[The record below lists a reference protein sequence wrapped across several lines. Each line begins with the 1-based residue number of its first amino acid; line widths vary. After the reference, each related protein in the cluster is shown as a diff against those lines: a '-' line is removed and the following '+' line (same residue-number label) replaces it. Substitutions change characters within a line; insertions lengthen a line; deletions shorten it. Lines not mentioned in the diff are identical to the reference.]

1 MTPRIRAVRESVG
14 TPTRFS
20 GAYSGS
26 PSIPRRGIDGV
37 SCGPASRSIR
47 GPNHPTLPRFARK
60 RGGPGIVKTLRPERS
75 LLWFSSRRRSD
86 GLAELIRATAT
97 LKWAKAGPFRRIAPC
112 LLRVNNIEIAA
123 IFKNRFIVAYTRR
136 KSKKKL
142 RKERKHPKPAK
153 PRKTG
158 ALRLVKPLAVLTAAR
173 FLFGRCCG
181 IILRARAAPVP
192 VWAKRGKAARGP
204 DSFYL
209 KILGKGVMCM
219 FDPTADS
226 CISLSPSS
234 FCSSSPSRCI
244 FWCVPGGGPRRSAW
258 TPACSKRPSVPR
270 RCSP

>member
-26 PSIPRRGIDGV
+26 PPILLRGIGGV

-112 LLRVNNIEIAA
+112 LLRVNFYEINSTYFCENYNIGLARNASLLFRGRPQANGRRA
-123 IFKNRFIVAYTRR
+123 I
-136 KSKKKL
+136 
-142 RKERKHPKPAK
+142 
-153 PRKTG
+153 G
-158 ALRLVKPLAVLTAAR
+158 CALN
-173 FLFGRCCG
+173 F
-181 IILRARAAPVP
+181 
-192 VWAKRGKAARGP
+192 
-204 DSFYL
+204 
-209 KILGKGVMCM
+209 
-219 FDPTADS
+219 
-226 CISLSPSS
+226 
-234 FCSSSPSRCI
+234 
-244 FWCVPGGGPRRSAW
+244 
-258 TPACSKRPSVPR
+258 
-270 RCSP
+270 